1 MTRIMGLHSGKQLVI
16 QGRMIRFIGILLIL
30 LLSFISPIQAAE
42 KTANL
47 LILFPKLNAAYDRV
61 FAEIVDGI
69 DSHKDI
75 TPHTYT
81 LTQSSSANDIQQLI
95 NEQKIDAII
104 ALGQSSYDIGQSFG
118 KQLPVIHG
126 GMIINPGSHSG
137 ISLAGSPQQFF
148 NHLQTVAP
156 SVKRVF
162 TVYSE
167 ANSGWLIRLAQ
178 EEAKKANI
186 ELVAIA
192 AKDIRQAAQSFR
204 KILDEANGS
213 TDAIWLLLDRV
224 LPSQTV
230 LPLALEAAWKRNIVI
245 FSNNPLHTKRGA
257 LFALFPDH
265 REMGYK
271 LADLSLQQISS
282 TQPLVI
288 PLSSLKIA
296 VNERTASHL
305 GLRYS
310 NAERES
316 FDIIYPSR

>member
-1 MTRIMGLHSGKQLVI
+1 
-16 QGRMIRFIGILLIL
+16 MIRFIGILLIL
-30 LLSFISPIQAAE
+30 LFGLISPIQAAE
-42 KTANL
+42 SAANL

-69 DSHKDI
+69 DSHKDVI
-75 TPHTYT
+75 PHTYT
-81 LTQSSSANDIQQLI
+81 LTKSSSEKDIQKQI
-95 NEQKIDAII
+95 DKHKIDAII
-104 ALGQSSYDIGQSFG
+104 ALGQSSYDIGQSFRE
-118 KQLPVIHG
+118 QLPVIHG

-148 NHLQTVAP
+148 AHLKTVAP

-167 ANSGWLIRLAQ
+167 ENSGWLIHLAKQ
-178 EEAKKANI
+178 AAEKENI
-186 ELVAIA
+186 ELKAIA
-192 AKDIRQAAQSFR
+192 AKDLRQAAQSFR
-204 KILDEANGS
+204 DILDRAKGS
-213 TDAIWLLLDRV
+213 SDAIWLLLDKV
-224 LPSQTV
+224 LPNRTL
-230 LPLALEAAWKRNIVI
+230 LPLALEAAWKKNIVL

-265 REMGYK
+265 HKMGYK
-271 LADLSLQQISS
+271 LADLSLQQLSS
-282 TQPLVI
+282 NQPIVI

-310 NAERES
+310 NTERES
-316 FDIIYPSR
+316 FDIIYPQR